1 MKSLFTL
8 HVFLF
13 FAFLLMALPVQATP
27 VTKDTANTY
36 YQNCTAQSD
45 PRFSQKTQ
53 KLFCACTAVKLMENF
68 TIEDMQAT
76 AKQDQAGRNATN
88 KMITKIYAPCI
99 RYPAREYHYQTC
111 IQNPK
116 SRMLGN
122 AEKICN
128 CSADQVATHLQ
139 GNAESMLTN
148 ILRKNPNV
156 MDPMQALYS
165 DPAFQKLVQSKVMS
179 CVTR

>member
-1 MKSLFTL
+1 MKLLFTL
-8 HVFLF
+8 CALLF
-13 FAFLLMALPVQATP
+13 IALPAQATP
-27 VTKDTANTY
+27 VTKDTANTF
-36 YQNCTAQSD
+36 YQNCSSQSD
-45 PRFSQKTQ
+45 PRFSQDTQ
-53 KLFCACTAVKLMENF
+53 NLFCACTAVKLMENF

-76 AKQDQAGRNATN
+76 AQQDQAGRNATN

-111 IQNPK
+111 IEDPK
-116 SRMLGN
+116 SGILGN
-122 AEKICN
+122 AEKICS

-139 GNAESMLTN
+139 DNAEDMLTD

-156 MDPMQALYS
+156 MDPMNALYS